1 MAGGDPLMDAIDLKA
16 AFDLQNLPVWRDG
29 NTFKY
34 LGDPPPALLKRAQKI
49 EREFLA
55 VLPTEPPALREILEL
70 EPKPLEAAVWP
81 ARQPLPAERPE
92 APSLPPEMIPGPFR
106 VWLEGVASRACVP
119 LEMIAVPAII
129 AASGIIGR
137 SVFIKPR
144 AFSDWSVTPNLWGA
158 VVAPPGSMKSDLIA
172 EALWPV
178 SRLEAKAREVFQRS
192 QLEAETDRE
201 VLEASMGAA
210 RSKAKKNPGEARED
224 LLRLK
229 GELQALEAVPEKRYS
244 TQDATVEKLGE
255 LLRDN
260 PRGVILNRDE
270 LASWLAS
277 LDREDSAT
285 ARGFFLSAWNG
296 STGYTFDRIGR
307 GTVHI
312 PAACVSVIG
321 GIQPGPLES
330 VFNGLRRDPTKSDGL
345 LQRFQVIVWPD
356 GLPDWIAP
364 SQWPDGEARARAFKI
379 FEHLDALEFKAPDS
393 GDLEP
398 QEIKF
403 SDQAGQ
409 AFAVWADALEHR
421 LRGPDLAK
429 TPHFHSHVSKYRSL
443 VPSLAVVF
451 HLIELANTADSP
463 EAFVS
468 NVSDPGGV
476 SAENVDLALEWV
488 DWLEL
493 HARKVYGSELNGDAL
508 AAHALA
514 RKIAQGAAVNGQ
526 TIRELGRKQ
535 WAGLNDDRLELAV
548 GVLEGLGWLR
558 FETVETNGKPR
569 DEVRLHP
576 DLCRSKGAEK

>member
-1 MAGGDPLMDAIDLKA
+1 LTPERFLEIAHDRGVQLWKSGDALEWTAPDNVSRSIISGITVHKE
-16 AFDLQNLPVWRDG
+16 
-29 NTFKY
+29 
-34 LGDPPPALLKRAQKI
+34 ALLK
-49 EREFLA
+49 L
-55 VLPTEPPALREILEL
+55 VGTVPPAMDET
-70 EPKPLEAAVWP
+70 PLEVDVWP
-81 ARQPLPAERPE
+81 ERQPLPAERPE
-92 APSLPPEMIPGPFR
+92 APSLPPEMIPGPLR

-172 EALWPV
+172 EALRPV
-178 SRLEAKAREVFQRS
+178 SRLEAKAREAFQRS
-192 QLEAETDRE
+192 QLEAETDRD
-201 VLEASMGAA
+201 VLEAGMGEAKRKA
-210 RSKAKKNPGEARED
+210 RKNPDTARAD

-364 SQWPDGEARARAFKI
+364 SQWPDGEARARAFRI

-403 SDQAGQ
+403 SDRAGQ
-409 AFAVWADALEHR
+409 AFTVWADALEHR

-429 TPHFHSHVSKYRSL
+429 HPHFHSHVSKYRSL
-443 VPSLAVVF
+443 APSLAVVF
-451 HLIELANTADSP
+451 QLIDQADTLGEGQGFTTHGDNLEP
-463 EAFVS
+463 VS
-468 NVSDPGGV
+468 L
-476 SAENVDLALEWV
+476 ENLELALEWV
-488 DWLEL
+488 EWLEL
-493 HARKVYGSELNGDAL
+493 HAKKVYGSELNGEAL

-514 RKIAQGAAVNGQ
+514 RKITQGAQVDGQ
-526 TIRELGRKQ
+526 TVRELGRKQ

-548 GVLEGLGWLR
+548 NVLEGLGWLR
-558 FETVETNGKPR
+558 FETQETNGKPR

>member
-1 MAGGDPLMDAIDLKA
+1 MDARALIQHCET
-16 AFDLQNLPVWRDG
+16 QNIPMFRVG
-29 NTFKY
+29 NEIRFNIV
-34 LGDPPPALLKRAQKI
+34 GDVPAALLRNAKEVKA
-49 EREFLA
+49 ELLNL
-55 VLPTEPPALREILEL
+55 LPDEPPEQREILEP
-70 EPKPLEAAVWP
+70 EHKPLEPESWP
-81 ARQPLPAERPE
+81 ARQSLPSERPE
-92 APSLPPEMIPGPFR
+92 APSLPPEMIPEPFR

-119 LEMIAVPAII
+119 LEMIAVPAIV

-172 EALWPV
+172 EALRPV
-178 SRLEAKAREVFQRS
+178 SRLEAVAREKFQRS
-192 QLEAETDRE
+192 QLEAETERD
-201 VLEASMGAA
+201 VLEAGMGAA
-210 RSKAKKNPGEARED
+210 KSKARKNPDEARAD

-307 GTVHI
+307 GTIHI

-356 GLPDWIAP
+356 GLPEWVAP
-364 SQWPDGEARARAFKI
+364 SHWLDGEARSRAFRI

-398 QEIKF
+398 QEIRF
-403 SDQAGQ
+403 SDRAGQ
-409 AFAVWADALEHR
+409 AFTVWADALEHR

-429 TPHFHSHVSKYRSL
+429 HPHFHSHISKYRSL
-443 VPSLAVVF
+443 APSLAVVF
-451 HLIELANTADSP
+451 HLVELASEAESP

-468 NVSDPGGV
+468 NVSEGGGV
-476 SAENVDLALEWV
+476 SAENLELALEWV
-488 DWLEL
+488 EWLEL
-493 HARKVYGSELNGDAL
+493 HARKVYGSELNGEAL

-514 RKIAQGAAVNGQ
+514 RKITQGAEVDGQ
-526 TIRELGRKQ
+526 TVRELGRKQ

-548 GVLEGLGWLR
+548 GALEGLGWLR
-558 FETVETNGKPR
+558 FETQETNGKPR